1 MLDMNSIAR
10 EGRGS
15 RTMRGVDGLGRGS
28 GATWSTRSCETE
40 PRVPRYVGCG
50 CRRDVEQHVVAEMG
64 YSKHVLL
71 GARRFTARRQEG
83 KLHTYYCGS

>member
-1 MLDMNSIAR
+1 
-10 EGRGS
+10 
-15 RTMRGVDGLGRGS
+15 MRGVDGLGRGS

-71 GARRFTARRQEG
+71 GARRFTARRQEESYIHITVAADPTAVFG
-83 KLHTYYCGS
+83 NG